1 MLDFMHQTDLNRR
14 KSSEVI
20 NKEETL
26 CNKPL
31 ITDRNKEK
39 GNKHAG
45 KCKYAS
51 S

>member
-1 MLDFMHQTDLNRR
+1 MYQTDLNRR

-26 CNKPL
+26 CNKML

-39 GNKHAG
+39 TKYAE
-45 KCKYAS
+45 KCKYVS